1 MLYAFQS
8 VFSWG
13 NKQRDRQTNICAWR
27 GVPPYRIG
35 PDKQRKI
42 SIFLYFSMHAKVE
55 REASLSFFLSRAAQF
70 HLQLICNSLKFI
82 ITGLTFPSS
91 QSALSCRASWITH
104 THSLITRSMQ
114 IVRYLYLKG
123 RHRCLTRKFY
133 RLARHI
139 NHANKMS
146 FSRFSVATETVF
158 KCGLS
163 VFFRTFTALLRVQ
176 QSQRLVYTSVAN
188 TL

>member
-1 MLYAFQS
+1 MLFK
-8 VFSWG
+8 VFLVG
-13 NKQRDRQTNICAWR
+13 GTNREIDRQIFVHGEASLHTELALT
-27 GVPPYRIG
+27 
-35 PDKQRKI
+35 KKRKI

-70 HLQLICNSLKFI
+70 HLQLICNSLKFK